1 MKLVPA
7 ILAVGASVA
16 SAQSSICS
24 TATYTIT
31 SAAEA
36 TAIPCRTMESIEI
49 SSDLIGAVTIDG
61 PTRLKG
67 NLVVNNATQLV
78 SLASS
83 SLTTIDGRFELVGL
97 ELLNDV
103 RFTALT
109 AVETIEWVTL
119 PALGTVVFG
128 TAGVTSASSVRISNT
143 DLRSLDGLNLAS
155 VDEMYI
161 NNNDRLLSYST
172 QLANVSKKLEIDS
185 NGPALN
191 VTLANLIWATQLAN
205 VSKKLEIDSNGPALN
220 VTLANLIWAQELI
233 INNAASVLVPSL
245 EVINGSMR
253 FDQNSFTTFTAPNL
267 TEFKEG
273 DISFI
278 NNPELTNISFP
289 LLETLGGSLTIV
301 NNSRLAGIDGFP
313 ELKEIGGAV
322 LLGGDFESV
331 ELPSLD
337 DARGAFDV
345 RSTENID
352 ESCKFFD
359 DMEGRQI
366 RGEYNCRG
374 GDENA
379 NEANSTS
386 GGSSGNGGSSNNN
399 NNNNG
404 SGSAMLGTNMAALV
418 TVAVIG
424 GLAQLM
430 L

>member
-1 MKLVPA
+1 MYTTMKLVPA

-24 TATYTIT
+24 TATYTIN

-49 SSDLIGAVTIDG
+49 SSDLTGAVTIDG
-61 PTRLKG
+61 PTRLRG

-191 VTLANLIWATQLAN
+191 VTLANLIWA
-205 VSKKLEIDSNGPALN
+205 
-220 VTLANLIWAQELI
+220 QELI

-289 LLETLGGSLTIV
+289 VLETLGGSLTIV
-301 NNSRLAGIDGFP
+301 NNSGLARIDGFP
-313 ELKEIGGAV
+313 ELKTIGGAV

-345 RSTENID
+345 RSTQSID

-386 GGSSGNGGSSNNN
+386 GGSSGNNGGSRN

>member
-7 ILAVGASVA
+7 IMAVGASVA
-16 SAQSSICS
+16 SAQSRICS

-31 SAAEA
+31 DVAEA
-36 TAIPCRTMESIEI
+36 TSIPCTTMESIEI
-49 SSDLIGAVTIDG
+49 SSDLTGAVTIDG
-61 PTRLKG
+61 PTRLRG
-67 NLVVNNATQLV
+67 NLIVNNATQLV

-83 SLTTIDGRFELVGL
+83 SLTTIDGRFELIGL
-97 ELLNDV
+97 ELLNDL

-109 AVETIEWVTL
+109 AVDTIEWVTL

-143 DLRSLDGLNLAS
+143 DLRELDGLNLAS

-161 NNNDRLLSYST
+161 NNNDRLLSYS
-172 QLANVSKKLEIDS
+172 
-185 NGPALN
+185 
-191 VTLANLIWATQLAN
+191 TQLAN

-253 FDQNSFTTFTAPNL
+253 FDQNSFTSFTAPNL

-301 NNSRLAGIDGFP
+301 NNSALAAIDGFP
-313 ELKEIGGAV
+313 ELTEIGGAV

-352 ESCKFFD
+352 DSCSVFD
-359 DMEGRQI
+359 DMESRQI

-379 NEANSTS
+379 NEANSTD
-386 GGSSGNGGSSNNN
+386 GGSSNG
-399 NNNNG
+399 G
-404 SGSAMLGTNMAALV
+404 SGNSDDDSASSMLGTNMAALV

-424 GLAQLM
+424 GIAQLV

>member
-1 MKLVPA
+1 MYTTMKLVPA

-24 TATYTIT
+24 TATYTIN

-49 SSDLIGAVTIDG
+49 SSDLTGAVTIDG
-61 PTRLKG
+61 PTRLRG

-191 VTLANLIWATQLAN
+191 VTLANLIWA
-205 VSKKLEIDSNGPALN
+205 
-220 VTLANLIWAQELI
+220 QELI

-289 LLETLGGSLTIV
+289 VLETLGGSLTIV
-301 NNSRLAGIDGFP
+301 NNSGLARIDGFP
-313 ELKEIGGAV
+313 ELKTIGGAV

-345 RSTENID
+345 RSTQSID

-386 GGSSGNGGSSNNN
+386 GGSSGNNGGSSN

>member
-1 MKLVPA
+1 MYTTMKLVPA

-24 TATYTIT
+24 TATYTIN

-49 SSDLIGAVTIDG
+49 SSDLTGAVTIDG
-61 PTRLKG
+61 PTRLRG

-191 VTLANLIWATQLAN
+191 VTLANLIWA
-205 VSKKLEIDSNGPALN
+205 
-220 VTLANLIWAQELI
+220 QELI

-289 LLETLGGSLTIV
+289 VLETLGGSLTIV
-301 NNSRLAGIDGFP
+301 NNSGLARIDGFP
-313 ELKEIGGAV
+313 ELKTIGGAV

-345 RSTENID
+345 RSTQSID

-386 GGSSGNGGSSNNN
+386 GGSSGNNGGSSN

-404 SGSAMLGTNMAALV
+404 SGSAMLGTNMVALV

>member
-24 TATYTIT
+24 TATYTIN

-49 SSDLIGAVTIDG
+49 SSDLTGAVTIDG
-61 PTRLKG
+61 PTRLRG

-191 VTLANLIWATQLAN
+191 VTLANLIWA
-205 VSKKLEIDSNGPALN
+205 
-220 VTLANLIWAQELI
+220 QELI

-289 LLETLGGSLTIV
+289 VLETLGGSLTIV
-301 NNSRLAGIDGFP
+301 NNSGLARIDGFP
-313 ELKEIGGAV
+313 ELKTIGGAV

-345 RSTENID
+345 RSTQSID

-386 GGSSGNGGSSNNN
+386 GGSSGNNGGSSN

>member
-24 TATYTIT
+24 TATYTIN

-49 SSDLIGAVTIDG
+49 SSDLTGAVTIDG
-61 PTRLKG
+61 PTRLRG

-191 VTLANLIWATQLAN
+191 VTLANLIWA
-205 VSKKLEIDSNGPALN
+205 
-220 VTLANLIWAQELI
+220 QELI

-289 LLETLGGSLTIV
+289 VLETLGGSLTIV
-301 NNSRLAGIDGFP
+301 NNSGLARIDGFP
-313 ELKEIGGAV
+313 ELKTIGGAV

-345 RSTENID
+345 RSTQSID

-386 GGSSGNGGSSNNN
+386 GGSSGNNGGSRN

>member
-1 MKLVPA
+1 MYTTMKLVPA

-191 VTLANLIWATQLAN
+191 VTLANLIWA
-205 VSKKLEIDSNGPALN
+205 
-220 VTLANLIWAQELI
+220 QELI

-345 RSTENID
+345 RSTQSID

>member
-1 MKLVPA
+1 
-7 ILAVGASVA
+7 
-16 SAQSSICS
+16 
-24 TATYTIT
+24 
-31 SAAEA
+31 
-36 TAIPCRTMESIEI
+36 MESIEI
-49 SSDLIGAVTIDG
+49 SSDLTGAVTIDG
-61 PTRLKG
+61 PTRLRG

-191 VTLANLIWATQLAN
+191 VTLANLIWA
-205 VSKKLEIDSNGPALN
+205 
-220 VTLANLIWAQELI
+220 QELI

-289 LLETLGGSLTIV
+289 VLETLGGSLTIV
-301 NNSRLAGIDGFP
+301 NNSGLARIDGFP
-313 ELKEIGGAV
+313 ELKTIGGAV
-322 LLGGDFESV
+322 LLGGDFES
-331 ELPSLD
+331 
-337 DARGAFDV
+337 
-345 RSTENID
+345 
-352 ESCKFFD
+352 
-359 DMEGRQI
+359 
-366 RGEYNCRG
+366 
-374 GDENA
+374 
-379 NEANSTS
+379 
-386 GGSSGNGGSSNNN
+386 
-399 NNNNG
+399 
-404 SGSAMLGTNMAALV
+404 
-418 TVAVIG
+418 
-424 GLAQLM
+424 
-430 L
+430 

>member
-1 MKLVPA
+1 MHHTTFYLYQKITRQKPVAMYTTMKLVPA

-191 VTLANLIWATQLAN
+191 VTLANLIWA
-205 VSKKLEIDSNGPALN
+205 
-220 VTLANLIWAQELI
+220 QELI

-366 RGEYNCRG
+366 RG
-374 GDENA
+374 D
-379 NEANSTS
+379 
-386 GGSSGNGGSSNNN
+386 
-399 NNNNG
+399 
-404 SGSAMLGTNMAALV
+404 GSAMLGTNMAALV

>member
-1 MKLVPA
+1 MYTTMKLVPA

-49 SSDLIGAVTIDG
+49 SSDLTGAVTIDG

-191 VTLANLIWATQLAN
+191 VTLANLIWA
-205 VSKKLEIDSNGPALN
+205 
-220 VTLANLIWAQELI
+220 QELI

-301 NNSRLAGIDGFP
+301 NNSRLTGIDGFP

-399 NNNNG
+399 NNG

>member
-49 SSDLIGAVTIDG
+49 SSDLTGAVTIDG

-191 VTLANLIWATQLAN
+191 VTLANLIWA
-205 VSKKLEIDSNGPALN
+205 
-220 VTLANLIWAQELI
+220 QELI

-301 NNSRLAGIDGFP
+301 NNSRLTGIDGFP

-399 NNNNG
+399 NNG

>member
-1 MKLVPA
+1 
-7 ILAVGASVA
+7 
-16 SAQSSICS
+16 
-24 TATYTIT
+24 
-31 SAAEA
+31 
-36 TAIPCRTMESIEI
+36 MESIEI
-49 SSDLIGAVTIDG
+49 SSDLTGAVTIDG
-61 PTRLKG
+61 PTRLRG

-191 VTLANLIWATQLAN
+191 VTLANLIWA
-205 VSKKLEIDSNGPALN
+205 
-220 VTLANLIWAQELI
+220 QELI

-289 LLETLGGSLTIV
+289 VLETLGGSLTIV
-301 NNSRLAGIDGFP
+301 NNSGLARIDGFP
-313 ELKEIGGAV
+313 ELKTIGGAV

-345 RSTENID
+345 RSTQSID

-386 GGSSGNGGSSNNN
+386 GGSSGNNGGSSN